1 MLSVP
6 SIIGKEITPEHT
18 RSVTYEINIAHGFTI
33 ADIGKPIYMNGGVW
47 AYADSDDVAKTAT
60 HVIEH
65 VLSASKLR
73 LISEGTLDLTSA
85 FQPGTIIYV
94 GGANS
99 SGVGTLTT
107 TVTNQK
113 FGFCED
119 RFHVFVRLQN
129 NNIDANVS
137 YTKGD
142 LVVHNGSNAQLLSTG
157 GAPANDHYL
166 VSNSAANI
174 GLQWV
179 AFAETVEAATS
190 TSGSLGGGTVMTLT
204 PTISSLFSPVIS
216 IYDELASSTVTV
228 GNVWNMQLV
237 DAFQTIDYRGARS
250 KLTFNT
256 TTVGSANAT
265 LSSGSWTNADI
276 SRIIILKSVYSNST
290 SGPNSTNF
298 VGKALITSIVNDTI
312 ANITIVNTLASLTSS
327 LYTIEGT
334 NSGTSISLAGPPFK
348 TSDIAVVC
356 TTDNRQI
363 DVTNWSALT
372 DFNITAN
379 DNGQDLFVAIG
390 LTYTG
395 GDAVSFWIVD
405 GVNPAREIVQ
415 KLSGGVYTI
424 NDDVTYTSSNFT
436 ASSVDDRLM
445 ALSEALA
452 LSVNQMTVTTLNGV
466 SSLFPVISGTASGML
481 LGAGLQTADDAL
493 SPVLSSVSFAYNS
506 LTKWRKN
513 NNYKTLLYVEPIGSV
528 NTLVIES
535 DTADPVTNVS
545 VYITD

>member
-1 MLSVP
+1 
-6 SIIGKEITPEHT
+6 
-18 RSVTYEINIAHGFTI
+18 
-33 ADIGKPIYMNGGVW
+33 
-47 AYADSDDVAKTAT
+47 
-60 HVIEH
+60 
-65 VLSASKLR
+65 
-73 LISEGTLDLTSA
+73 
-85 FQPGTIIYV
+85 
-94 GGANS
+94 
-99 SGVGTLTT
+99 
-107 TVTNQK
+107 
-113 FGFCED
+113 
-119 RFHVFVRLQN
+119 
-129 NNIDANVS
+129 
-137 YTKGD
+137 
-142 LVVHNGSNAQLLSTG
+142 
-157 GAPANDHYL
+157 
-166 VSNSAANI
+166 
-174 GLQWV
+174 
-179 AFAETVEAATS
+179 
-190 TSGSLGGGTVMTLT
+190 
-204 PTISSLFSPVIS
+204 
-216 IYDELASSTVTV
+216 
-228 GNVWNMQLV
+228 
-237 DAFQTIDYRGARS
+237 
-250 KLTFNT
+250 
-256 TTVGSANAT
+256 
-265 LSSGSWTNADI
+265 
-276 SRIIILKSVYSNST
+276 VYSNST